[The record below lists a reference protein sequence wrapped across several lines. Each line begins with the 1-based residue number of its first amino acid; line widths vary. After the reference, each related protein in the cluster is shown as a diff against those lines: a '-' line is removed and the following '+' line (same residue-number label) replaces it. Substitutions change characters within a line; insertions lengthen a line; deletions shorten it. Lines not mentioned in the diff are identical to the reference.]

1 LVNYEGKAF
10 GFAEVCAKE
19 KEFGGCGNLG
29 CEVGFIQVLPIM

>member
-19 KEFGGCGNLG
+19 EEFGGWEIIG
-29 CEVGFIQVLPIM
+29 CENGFIQVLPIM